1 MVPTANPTIPMNR
14 TTTKAIVPA
23 SPETVVLLLEAV
35 PGVAALEGVLDPA
48 VDVPGGAI
56 YSFVLI
62 RTN

>member
-1 MVPTANPTIPMNR
+1 MNR